1 MTTAQSAAKPSSSK
15 KSASGEPGSLQ
26 FISQMVGSGLSDS
39 FDSLKQ
45 KVSSSI
51 TDNGEQYLH
60 DAIERL
66 KKSTGD
72 LVGWS
77 KKNPVKTAV
86 AVAAVLAVTAFLVT
100 TARGGKDKAVGKAAG
115 KTKTTA
121 AKQKAAKPKAAKATK
136 AVK

>member
-1 MTTAQSAAKPSSSK
+1 MTTAQSAAKPSSPK
-15 KSASGEPGSLQ
+15 KSMSSESGSLH
-26 FISQMVGSGLSDS
+26 FISQMVGTGLADS

-45 KVSSSI
+45 KVSASI

-60 DAIERL
+60 DAIDRL

-100 TARGGKDKAVGKAAG
+100 TARGGKAKAAG
-115 KTKTTA
+115 KVKKTA
-121 AKQKAAKPKAAKATK
+121 AAKPKAAKAVKK
-136 AVK
+136 ATSKNSM